1 MTVDQSVRRM
11 VQFLSVKSKRNEEE
25 ECGVGREGREGQEG
39 REKVALVDEEYVLSV
54 CSRKWMGSTGSSV
67 LSFVAKFGFLVFH
80 SIGNEAD
87 DRLSAASFSHRLFI
101 GFFLLSSLFSIGSL
115 FGIVWDAI
123 LGLLSFLFLFFWQH
137 RIAMVHSAVKIGPQ
151 R

>member
-87 DRLSAASFSHRLFI
+87 DRLSAASFSHRLLI
-101 GFFLLSSLFSIGSL
+101 GFCLLSSLFSIGSL

-137 RIAMVHSAVKIGPQ
+137 WIAMVHSAVKIGPQ